1 MKDQLYFSKF
11 QYEVL
16 INKKVLICDDYK
28 DISEVTKIIL
38 SESGYEVKNVY
49 NCDNIVNDVEEFLPD
64 VVLMD
69 LRVPKKGGEYA
80 TKLLKSNEKTKL
92 IPVLIFSANHQA
104 VKIAEEVGADGFVS
118 KPFDIDILTALIEHH
133 INK

>member
-1 MKDQLYFSKF
+1 M
-11 QYEVL
+11 
-16 INKKVLICDDYK
+16 NKKVLICDDDK